1 MEDLLKIAEIYYN
14 SGSSDLKDLAH
25 NFFKSLDFDGDNKVS
40 LHEFL
45 SFMRQHGHT
54 KMSSRHFFEELD
66 KDSNGSLEFMEVMG
80 LYYIIKSGRPFCEG
94 CDSFIPTT
102 FFTCSKCFDRAD
114 KPFCVCTACFGNGK
128 FIHEHGLDCFLD
140 NYALLEAKR
149 KEAMGKRM
157 AAHASPDNKPSST
170 VTFTEIQ
177 QSASPS
183 NNTSTAMVLFNPE
196 QNPLIHLHRFVQ
208 GAINATVH
216 AISNC
221 NIM

>member
-1 MEDLLKIAEIYYN
+1 MEGLLKIAEIYYN
-14 SGSSDLKDLAH
+14 SSSSDLKDLAH

-45 SFMRQHGHT
+45 GFMRQHGHT
-54 KMSSRHFFEELD
+54 KMSSRHFFKELD

-80 LYYIIKSGRPFCEG
+80 LFYIIKSGRPFCEG
-94 CDSFIPTT
+94 CDSFISTM
-102 FFTCSKCFDRAD
+102 FFTCSECFDSAD
-114 KPFCVCTACFGNGK
+114 NPFCVCTACFGNGK

-157 AAHASPDNKPSST
+157 AAHASHDNEPSST

-177 QSASPS
+177 QSDSPS
-183 NNTSTAMVLFNPE
+183 NNTSNAMVPFNPE
-196 QNPLIHLHRFVQ
+196 QNPFIGSTRGL
-208 GAINATVH
+208 
-216 AISNC
+216 
-221 NIM
+221 

>member
-1 MEDLLKIAEIYYN
+1 MEGLLKIAEIYYN
-14 SGSSDLKDLAH
+14 SSSSDLKDLAH
-25 NFFKSLDFDGDNKVS
+25 NFFKSLDFDGDNKAS

-45 SFMRQHGHT
+45 GFMRQHGHT
-54 KMSSRHFFEELD
+54 KMSSRHFFKELD

-80 LYYIIKSGRPFCEG
+80 LYYIIKSG
-94 CDSFIPTT
+94 S
-102 FFTCSKCFDRAD
+102 AD
-114 KPFCVCTACFGNGK
+114 NPFCVCTACFGNGK

-157 AAHASPDNKPSST
+157 AAHASHDNEVSICRFAQPSST

-183 NNTSTAMVLFNPE
+183 DNTSNAMVPFNPE
-196 QNPLIHLHRFVQ
+196 Q
-208 GAINATVH
+208 
-216 AISNC
+216 
-221 NIM
+221 